1 MELLFRILFGCPRC
15 FQAAGSVL
23 LTFSIGMLL
32 GAWRLAK
39 RVDRV
44 EGATG
49 VSIDLTKA
57 LEVLP
62 FPTTAGGYALAIAG
76 VIVGAFMLRLG
87 AWAAKL

>member
-1 MELLFRILFGCPRC
+1 MELLFRVLFGCPRC

-39 RVDRV
+39 RVNRV
-44 EGATG
+44 EDATG
-49 VSIDLTKA
+49 MNIDLTKA

-62 FPTTAGGYALAIAG
+62 FPTTVTVDNL
-76 VIVGAFMLRLG
+76 LLPQLLPRT
-87 AWAAKL
+87 